1 MGSPLQSRSL
11 QLVLALVCIAGAGTS
26 CGGPLAL
33 SEVESPAAAVPT
45 AGPRLGPRAVL
56 ADPVFDWGSVEEG
69 AEIVHAFVLRNEGDE
84 LLQVLRARPT

>member
-1 MGSPLQSRSL
+1 
-11 QLVLALVCIAGAGTS
+11 
-26 CGGPLAL
+26 
-33 SEVESPAAAVPT
+33 
-45 AGPRLGPRAVL
+45 VL